1 MDALLSAEAEW
12 TRPTFAIEE
21 LNIFSIM
28 DVNQTCFENCIQD
41 TISSESLN
49 NKTGSED
56 EVNTETIL
64 LSGSE
69 MNYDNVIKML
79 TT

>member
-21 LNIFSIM
+21 LNIFLII
-28 DVNQTCFENCIQD
+28 QTCFENFIQD

-69 MNYDNVIKML
+69 MNYDNLMKML
-79 TT
+79 TI